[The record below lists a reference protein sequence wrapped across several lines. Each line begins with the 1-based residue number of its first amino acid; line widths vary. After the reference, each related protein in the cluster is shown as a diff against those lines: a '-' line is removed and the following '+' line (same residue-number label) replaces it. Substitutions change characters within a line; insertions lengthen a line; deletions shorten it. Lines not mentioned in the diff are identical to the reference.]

1 MASFYLPVLV
11 FALGEKIMYNEKF
24 TKTKKLTI
32 SALCIALY
40 VVVMMCTQSFAFGQ
54 YQIRIATSL
63 YALSA
68 LFPFLIVP
76 FGLANFVSNAIMG
89 GLGPLDMIGGALV
102 GSATSAFI
110 VWLKSK
116 EFPNYLIAAAITFI
130 PGLGVPIWLSVI
142 LGIPYW
148 VLASSIILGQFVPG
162 IVGAVLVTALEKKE
176 ILTEVMDK
184 R

>member
-1 MASFYLPVLV
+1 MFNK
-11 FALGEKIMYNEKF
+11 EF
-24 TKTKKLTI
+24 TKTRKLTI

-54 YQIRIATSL
+54 YQIRIATAL

-68 LFPFLIVP
+68 IFPFLVVP
-76 FGLANFVSNAIMG
+76 FGLANFLSNSIMG
-89 GLGPLDMIGGALV
+89 GLGLLDMLGGALV
-102 GSATSAFI
+102 GIATSAAI

-116 EFPNYLIAAAITFI
+116 DLPNYLIAVAIALI
-130 PGLGVPIWLSVI
+130 PGLAVPVWLSLL

-148 VLASSIILGQFVPG
+148 VLVSSIILGQLVSG
-162 IVGAVLVTALEKKE
+162 IIGAAFVTALEKKE
-176 ILTEVMDK
+176 ILTEIIDK

>member
-1 MASFYLPVLV
+1 MFNK
-11 FALGEKIMYNEKF
+11 EF
-24 TKTKKLTI
+24 TKTRKLTI
-32 SALCIALY
+32 SALCIAIY

-68 LFPFLIVP
+68 IFPFLIVP
-76 FGLANFVSNAIMG
+76 FGLPNFVSNSIMG
-89 GLGPLDMIGGALV
+89 GLGLLDMLGGALV
-102 GSATSAFI
+102 GIATSAAI

-116 EFPNYLIAAAITFI
+116 DLPNYLIAVAITLI
-130 PGLGVPIWLSVI
+130 PGLAVPVWLSLL

-148 VLASSIILGQFVPG
+148 VLVSSIILGQLVSG
-162 IVGAVLVTALEKKE
+162 IVGAAFVTALEKKE
-176 ILTEVMDK
+176 VLTEIIDK